1 MDTLRIALTMLLASA
16 ILPSI
21 SIATPIDTAWDVLY
35 AVENNDGYAFLDLMS
50 ETVRGSLD
58 TAFAQVK
65 QLAEDQ
71 PEMAQALL
79 DRTGTGLT
87 AWDVTPMDIETF
99 VSVMLENVMLPS
111 LDLVQIEGVSM
122 NGRNAQVELTWH
134 GGYSLTFMMVWENS
148 SWRITGSTIIDRL
161 F

>member
-1 MDTLRIALTMLLASA
+1 MTILLAA
-16 ILPSI
+16 VLLPSV
-21 SIATPIDTAWDVLY
+21 SGATPIDTAWDVLY
-35 AVENNDGYAFLDLMS
+35 AVENNDGYAFLDLLS

-87 AWDVTPMDIETF
+87 AWDVVPMDLETF
-99 VSVMLENVMLPS
+99 VSVMLEDVMLPS
-111 LDLVQIEGVSM
+111 LDQIQTENVSM
-122 NGRNAQVELTWH
+122 SGRNAQVDITWH

-148 SWRITGSTIIDRL
+148 SWRITGSSIIDRL